1 MKFILAIVLF
11 ALVDTHVHADSHAAT
26 SGSGSGSGWLPVSTC
41 AETYC
46 ANEIADFKKANP
58 TLTEAVPST
67 AAAFKTNKKLTGTKE
82 IQTCMDKAGCGS
94 AAGLTVGFAAV
105 IAVVMQM
112 M

>member
-11 ALVDTHVHADSHAAT
+11 ALVDTHVHAAT
-26 SGSGSGSGWLPVSTC
+26 SGSGSGSGSGVSTC
-41 AETYC
+41 AETSC
-46 ANEIADFKKANP
+46 ASEIADFIKANP
-58 TLTEAVPST
+58 TLSEAVPYT